1 MTETEN
7 SGAQDTSLRIE
18 EVEANV
24 QRDLARREWRARI
37 SAVVSPIGIVASFTR
52 TLGDRNTYIPRSGF
66 SPAAAERHRRL
77 DDE

>member
-24 QRDLARREWRARI
+24 SATSHAASRAHKSRPSSLQ
-37 SAVVSPIGIVASFTR
+37 SALF
-52 TLGDRNTYIPRSGF
+52 
-66 SPAAAERHRRL
+66 
-77 DDE
+77 

>member
-24 QRDLARREWRARI
+24 QRDLARREVARTNLGRRL
-37 SAVVSPIGIVASFTR
+37 SNRHCSSFTR

>member
-24 QRDLARREWRARI
+24 QRDLARRELRARI
-37 SAVVSPIGIVASFTR
+37 RPSSLQSALF
-52 TLGDRNTYIPRSGF
+52 
-66 SPAAAERHRRL
+66 
-77 DDE
+77 